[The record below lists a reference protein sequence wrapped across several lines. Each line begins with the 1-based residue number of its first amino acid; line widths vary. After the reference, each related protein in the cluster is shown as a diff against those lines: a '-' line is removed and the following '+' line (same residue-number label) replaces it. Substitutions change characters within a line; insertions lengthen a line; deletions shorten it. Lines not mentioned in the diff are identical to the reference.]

1 MTDCLSNET
10 LQAFQGG
17 AIESEPKIESICNH
31 LDRCEDCQARLEQ
44 LAPSSFEDQF
54 RNILQSDDSVDMDSI
69 TEQLNAAD
77 ELSSRIYENVAAP
90 DGIGMDKKDRFRIE
104 SRLGDG
110 HFFHCL
116 VAYDLGYERRVVVKT
131 PVANRIISD
140 LHSSQF
146 LDDALAASKLEHP
159 NIVPTIDFG
168 RWNDN
173 RWFVCTELIQ
183 PQSLSNWL
191 QSSAPSEQ
199 EVIKILSQICSA
211 LQYALREGVIHR
223 HLDARNVFID
233 DHQHVWITDFGFVF
247 DGRYQFGLHE
257 NHKQKSEY
265 LPPEFFVDNE
275 NAIDL
280 RSDVFSV
287 GMLFKKCLEISTPD
301 SGQNNLGVDR
311 QEWDSIVRGCT
322 RNSRNNRYRD
332 INELIKSI
340 RSLSPSLAQFGQ
352 IENGALS

>member
-1 MTDCLSNET
+1 
-10 LQAFQGG
+10 
-17 AIESEPKIESICNH
+17 
-31 LDRCEDCQARLEQ
+31 
-44 LAPSSFEDQF
+44 
-54 RNILQSDDSVDMDSI
+54 MDSI
-69 TEQLNAAD
+69 TEQLDAAD

-90 DGIGMDKKDRFRIE
+90 DGIGVDKKDRFRIE

-116 VAYDLGYERRVVVKT
+116 VAYDLGYERKVVVKT
-131 PVANRIISD
+131 PVANRIISN

-183 PQSLSNWL
+183 SKSLDEWL
-191 QSSAPSEQ
+191 RSGTPREQ

-211 LQYALREGVIHR
+211 LQYALREGVFHR

-233 DHQHVWITDFGFVF
+233 DQLHVWLTDFGFVF
-247 DGRYQFGLHE
+247 DGRYQFGLYE
-257 NHKQKSEY
+257 NHKRKSEY

-280 RSDVFSV
+280 RSDVYSV
-287 GMLFKKCLEISTPD
+287 GMLFKNCLKISTPD
-301 SGQNNLGVDR
+301 
-311 QEWDSIVRGCT
+311 T
-322 RNSRNNRYRD
+322 NSRRIRCRPQRMGFDHSRLYSK
-332 INELIKSI
+332 LTQQSI
-340 RSLSPSLAQFGQ
+340 SRHQRNLSSRLRSLSPLTDPVSVKLKTEPIPSQHFDCKSSAV
-352 IENGALS
+352 IRLTLYSRLS